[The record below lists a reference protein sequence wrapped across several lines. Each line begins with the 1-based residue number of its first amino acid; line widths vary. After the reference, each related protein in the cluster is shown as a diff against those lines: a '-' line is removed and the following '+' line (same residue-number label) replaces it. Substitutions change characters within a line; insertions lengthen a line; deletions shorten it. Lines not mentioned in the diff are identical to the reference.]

1 METITFMT
9 SLLTFY
15 LKGEI
20 KAEQNFLKLKKPNTI
35 LAFIPLGAKRYNVP
49 INQISS
55 VGTDFRLLFKDLLVG
70 IIECIAAFALFG
82 TSVIWAL
89 ILLFVG
95 AFTVINSFQTALVIS
110 TTSGADYVLFFL
122 IFEKSKALTA
132 EAAINRMIST
142 RLDDTNVRTH
152 TENQTAALNS
162 AQAASTEAIINA
174 INSNN
179 KNG

>member
-20 KAEQNFLKLKKPNTI
+20 KTEQNFLKLKKPNTI
-35 LAFIPLGAKRYNVP
+35 LTFIPLGAEKYNLP
-49 INQISS
+49 INQIAT
-55 VGTDFRLLFKDLLVG
+55 VGTDFQLLIKDLLVG
-70 IIECIAAFALFG
+70 IVETIAAFALFG
-82 TSVIWAL
+82 ASVIWAL
-89 ILLFVG
+89 ILLLVG
-95 AFTVINSFQTALVIS
+95 AFTIINSFQTALVIS

-122 IFEKSKALTA
+122 IFEKSKAEAA
-132 EAAINRMIST
+132 EAAINRMISI

-162 AQAASTEAIINA
+162 AQTANTQAIINA